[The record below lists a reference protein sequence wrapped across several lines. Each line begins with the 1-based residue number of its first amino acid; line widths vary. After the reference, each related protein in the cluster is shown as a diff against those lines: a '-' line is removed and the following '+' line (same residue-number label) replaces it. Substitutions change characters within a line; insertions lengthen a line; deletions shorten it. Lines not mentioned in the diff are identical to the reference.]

1 MSEEQAQQLLYHMQV
16 LENHLS
22 ELSSREMTLVNII
35 REAGAAIE
43 SIKGLSQQIESET
56 LVPMG
61 IGTFA
66 KAKILPNEKFIV
78 NVGAGA
84 SLEKDKDSVINY
96 LEARMKELEIALR
109 ETSAKKQEVM
119 ANLEQG
125 KQEMNRLVAES
136 RPKKQ

>member
-1 MSEEQAQQLLYHMQV
+1 MQV
-16 LENHLS
+16 LETHLS

-43 SIKGLSQQIESET
+43 SIKGLGQHDEPET

-61 IGTFA
+61 IGTFV
-66 KAKILPNEKFIV
+66 KAKLMPNEKFVV

-96 LEARMKELEIALR
+96 LESRMKELEIALR
-109 ETSAKKQEVM
+109 ETSTKKQEVM
-119 ANLEQG
+119 ANLEPG
-125 KQEMNRLVAES
+125 KQEINRLVAES
-136 RPKKQ
+136 TSKKQ